1 MQKFLGFLLAVI
13 MVFSFA
19 GCNSQVQNSTSN
31 PPASDSTAS
40 PANEES
46 GEPLTLRIGAFWD
59 FKYPTQEPL
68 SLITDFL
75 MGIDKSYNATPSLI
89 KQWEMSD
96 DATKYTLYLVENVKF
111 HDGSAF
117 NAEAC
122 KYSLESLGAK
132 YYATY
137 AYMLDSI
144 DVVDENTLTVNFNAP
159 HVFFME
165 ELYKIPALPVGSVDA
180 EGNITNYIG
189 TGPYKLEAYEENIEA
204 TLVKN
209 NEYWNSEKLSDVDIV
224 KWLVIP
230 DQDARMTAL
239 ESGQVDVVGYSE
251 MGRTIPAS
259 SVGMFETKDGY
270 KVIREDKDAYSGVYS
285 VTANYLSEPMSDV
298 YLRQA
303 IAYAIDRDLLVE
315 TVFLGEA
322 IATPYMMNPAF
333 IGGSSKV
340 EPYTANIEKAKKILT
355 DNGYVL
361 ENNVL
366 QKNGEPI
373 ELDFIT
379 LAGTEYNDV
388 AVFIQ
393 SELQKI
399 GIKMNI
405 ETLDYAIYAERM
417 INLEYDIAYN
427 NSWFAPTVSIIS
439 YLGTEPKDTSGGGL
453 GFAVT
458 EEIQALANEMIIATD
473 KEEFQSLADKFWL
486 AMYDACPSIPVY
498 GASRACVY
506 SDEWAGFAFDRNIF
520 LIDLSEVTKNNE

>member
-59 FKYPTQEPL
+59 FKYPTQ
-68 SLITDFL
+68 
-75 MGIDKSYNATPSLI
+75 
-89 KQWEMSD
+89 
-96 DATKYTLYLVENVKF
+96 
-111 HDGSAF
+111 
-117 NAEAC
+117 
-122 KYSLESLGAK
+122 
-132 YYATY
+132 
-137 AYMLDSI
+137 
-144 DVVDENTLTVNFNAP
+144 
-159 HVFFME
+159 
-165 ELYKIPALPVGSVDA
+165 
-180 EGNITNYIG
+180 
-189 TGPYKLEAYEENIEA
+189 EA

-298 YLRQA
+298 YLRQS

-340 EPYTANIEKAKKILT
+340 EPYTANIEKAKR
-355 DNGYVL
+355 Y
-361 ENNVL
+361 
-366 QKNGEPI
+366 
-373 ELDFIT
+373 
-379 LAGTEYNDV
+379 
-388 AVFIQ
+388 
-393 SELQKI
+393 
-399 GIKMNI
+399 
-405 ETLDYAIYAERM
+405 
-417 INLEYDIAYN
+417 
-427 NSWFAPTVSIIS
+427 
-439 YLGTEPKDTSGGGL
+439 
-453 GFAVT
+453 
-458 EEIQALANEMIIATD
+458 
-473 KEEFQSLADKFWL
+473 
-486 AMYDACPSIPVY
+486 
-498 GASRACVY
+498 
-506 SDEWAGFAFDRNIF
+506 
-520 LIDLSEVTKNNE
+520 